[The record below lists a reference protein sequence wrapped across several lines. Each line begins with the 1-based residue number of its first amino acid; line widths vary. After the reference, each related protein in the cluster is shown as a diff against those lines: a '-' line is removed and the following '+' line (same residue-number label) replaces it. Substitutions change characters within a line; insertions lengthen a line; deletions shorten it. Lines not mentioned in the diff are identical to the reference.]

1 MGFAILPLDPFWI
14 YDQLQEHRTK
24 FSFSIKLVNWKTF
37 PDKALTQLTRPEPL
51 IKGCPVAIQRL
62 CANEKQVSHS
72 GAAWAEPCSPPDGA
86 ATCSP
91 RCCSHNS
98 QHLLPPICHGLCGT
112 ELQWTQSN
120 LGCRNESS
128 GAPQRVQHS
137 ESIYTHKSQ
146 THWVPH
152 QLCDMRWF
160 LHPCDLSFLSCKMG
174 NNNI

>member
-37 PDKALTQLTRPEPL
+37 PDKALTQLIWPESL
-51 IKGCPVAIQRL
+51 IKGCPVAIRRL

-72 GAAWAEPCSPPDGA
+72 GAAWAEPCSPPGGA
-86 ATCSP
+86 ATWGPC
-91 RCCSHNS
+91 CCSYP
-98 QHLLPPICHGLCGT
+98 QHLLPPIRHGLCSI
-112 ELQWTQSN
+112 ELQWIQSN

-128 GAPQRVQHS
+128 GAPQTVQRS
-137 ESIYTHKSQ
+137 ESICMHKSQ
-146 THWVPH
+146 TRWVPH

-160 LHPCDLSFLSCKMG
+160 PHPCDLSFLICKMG